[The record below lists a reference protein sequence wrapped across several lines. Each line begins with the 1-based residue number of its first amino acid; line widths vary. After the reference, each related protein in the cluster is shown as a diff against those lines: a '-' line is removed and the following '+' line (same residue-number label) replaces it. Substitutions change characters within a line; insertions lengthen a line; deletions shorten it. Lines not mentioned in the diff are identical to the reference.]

1 MNIWESLAN
10 CKSGAQLRKTTQFC
24 MFGKVW
30 LIVSLVLRRMI
41 KRTHFVNILESLAN
55 CKSGATDE
63 GLWPLV
69 AGLVQPSLTDEISTG
84 RGCRLG
90 GEKECLK
97 MFFQNCR
104 FQRAKLFYSQIKF
117 IRFGG

>member
-30 LIVSLVLRRMI
+30 LIVSLVLRRMR

-55 CKSGATDE
+55 CKSGA
-63 GLWPLV
+63 
-69 AGLVQPSLTDEISTG
+69 
-84 RGCRLG
+84 RLRKRTHFVNIWE
-90 GEKECLK
+90 EKGHIFVCV
-97 MFFQNCR
+97 
-104 FQRAKLFYSQIKF
+104 
-117 IRFGG
+117 